1 MRAILSLFTAVWS
14 LSLVLC
20 DPLNCT
26 EVIDKAKKGDL
37 GIAVDDLAIKEK
49 GSERIGTD

>member
-37 GIAVDDLAIKEK
+37 GIAVDEVPFEVEGI
-49 GSERIGTD
+49 T

>member
-20 DPLNCT
+20 DPLNCP

-37 GIAVDDLAIKEK
+37 GIAVGEVLTEVEGI
-49 GSERIGTD
+49 T